1 MTSPLRRLL
10 LRGARIGLI
19 AGTLYFLVIGVLT
32 MFGGVLT
39 QQSTSVLWL
48 VLFVGSGAGCGLVLG
63 VWAAAVVHGGRVV
76 LLRRAAA
83 TGSSV
88 SDVQE
93 RVWSGAAA
101 AIAVGLV
108 ASVSMVTGIPGL
120 LAPDI
125 TTVVV
130 IPMIIAAFAAATTD
144 QPKRPET

>member
-63 VWAAAVVHGGRVV
+63 VWAAAAVYGALAV

-83 TGSSV
+83 AGSSV

-93 RVWSGAAA
+93 RIWSGAAA
-101 AIAVGLV
+101 AVAVGLV